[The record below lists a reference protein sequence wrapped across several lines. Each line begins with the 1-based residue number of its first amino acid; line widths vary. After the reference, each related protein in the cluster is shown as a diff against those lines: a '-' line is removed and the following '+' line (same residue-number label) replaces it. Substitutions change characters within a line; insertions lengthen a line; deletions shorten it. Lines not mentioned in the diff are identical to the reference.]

1 MVNTVLDF
9 AFYTLLTQTVFKDS
23 LGVAGIV
30 SGTIALFIAFLTHSF
45 ITWRGAEVS
54 RKTLLRF
61 FIITGF
67 GMWVIR
73 PILLSIFVLFSPLY
87 TWAHSISIIVGLPF
101 SYDFITKTG
110 AYAFMVV
117 IVLIYN
123 YLTYDR
129 FVFQRKKSSSLS

>member
-101 SYDFITKTG
+101 SYDFITKTS